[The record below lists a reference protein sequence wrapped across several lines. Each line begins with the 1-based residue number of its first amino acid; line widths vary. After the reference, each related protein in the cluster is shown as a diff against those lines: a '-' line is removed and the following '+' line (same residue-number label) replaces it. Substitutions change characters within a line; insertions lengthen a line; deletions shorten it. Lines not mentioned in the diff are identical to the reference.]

1 MQRQTAEM
9 QPSFVLHTRKF
20 RETSLLVEFFTHR
33 FGRVGVVAR
42 GARSGKYAHGALLQP
57 FSLVK
62 ISWVARGDLGTLTAV
77 EREAAPNRLQGRALA
92 CGFYLNE
99 LLIRLLTRHDPHPQL
114 FECYEVTLQSIVN
127 HNQQTHALRLF
138 ERRLLDEI
146 GYGLILDHDVSSGA
160 AIQADLRYDYH
171 PEVGP
176 VASATAGDG
185 CISVSGATL
194 IALDHQK
201 PMSLEQ
207 LREARFLLRKVLSR
221 YLGDKPLKSRELL
234 RVQHN
239 QEKQEG
245 HQGQAT
251 REGDTSQ

>member
-9 QPSFVLHTRKF
+9 QPSFVLHARKF

-77 EREAAPNRLQGRALA
+77 EREVAPNRLQGRALA

-114 FECYEVTLQSIVN
+114 FECYEVTLQSIVD
-127 HNQQTHALRLF
+127 HDQQTHALRLF

-160 AIQADLRYDYH
+160 AIQADIRYDYH

-176 VASATAGDG
+176 MASATEGDG
-185 CISVSGATL
+185 RISVSGATL
-194 IALDHQK
+194 IAMDHGK
-201 PMSLEQ
+201 AMSVEQ
-207 LREARFLLRKVLSR
+207 LREARFLLQKVLSR
-221 YLGDKPLKSRELL
+221 YLGEKPLKSRELL
-234 RVQHN
+234 HVQHN
-239 QEKQEG
+239 QKKTGRPSGPGNSEG
-245 HQGQAT
+245 
-251 REGDTSQ
+251 